1 MDKNKL
7 FWLNKKE
14 TLRRYRDEASCLF
27 AGCALPAINSHTYP
41 NSFLKQI
48 SEHDDLLVLNLDEL
62 YSSSERVK
70 AGDLFVSKSP
80 KKAAVEK
87 LFCKLHDDSVFSP
100 IEKNP
105 LNTEIDT
112 YMFLYS
118 YRLFIHEFYLENLV
132 KGEASVP
139 HVHED
144 TNFYSQFDNGLKTCF
159 LFQEQMASYML
170 DNLYP
175 HRNTVLLKEEFD
187 RVFRTS
193 EAPNGEDFSKFFD
206 LAYFRI
212 NAFPKLLL
220 SGIKTF
226 RMPNQN
232 GNGDVLPMVFF
243 LVPSPNFRESFF
255 GIVAPK
261 SERESFNIL
270 LSFFNEEYQKYLN
283 SNSQTFVSSMLMM
296 LLDASQNIVLTRSLY
311 EQWRDDGSWLRM
323 IQAYECLT
331 RGDIFKEQE
340 QEQKKEAWKLI
351 VGMEYS
357 AWFAN

>member
-27 AGCALPAINSHTYP
+27 AGCAQPAINSHTYP
-41 NSFLKQI
+41 NSFLKRI

-62 YSSSERVK
+62 YSSSEKVEV
-70 AGDLFVSKSP
+70 AELFVPKST

-87 LFCKLHDDSVFSP
+87 LFCELHDDSVFSP
-100 IEKNP
+100 IEKDP
-105 LNTEIDT
+105 LSTEIET
-112 YMFLYS
+112 YLFLYA

-144 TNFYSQFDNGLKTCF
+144 TSFYSRFDKSLETSF
-159 LFQEQMASYML
+159 LFQEKIASHVL
-170 DNLYP
+170 DGLSP
-175 HRNTVLLKEEFD
+175 HSGTVSVKEQFD
-187 RVFRTS
+187 QVFRIS
-193 EAPNGEDFSKFFD
+193 DAPNGEAFSKFFD
-206 LAYFRI
+206 LAYFRFD
-212 NAFPKLLL
+212 AFPRFLL

-226 RMPNQN
+226 RMPGQN
-232 GNGDVLPMVFF
+232 GGGILPMIFF
-243 LVPSPNFRESFF
+243 IVPSPDFRESVF
-255 GIVAPK
+255 GIVAHK

-270 LSFFNEEYQKYLN
+270 ASNFNEEYQKYLKGA
-283 SNSQTFVSSMLMM
+283 SQTFVSSMLMM

-311 EQWRDDGSWLRM
+311 EQWRDDGSWPRM

-331 RGDIFKEQE
+331 QGDILKEQE
-340 QEQKKEAWKLI
+340 QELKQEAWKLI
-351 VGMEYS
+351 VGMKYS